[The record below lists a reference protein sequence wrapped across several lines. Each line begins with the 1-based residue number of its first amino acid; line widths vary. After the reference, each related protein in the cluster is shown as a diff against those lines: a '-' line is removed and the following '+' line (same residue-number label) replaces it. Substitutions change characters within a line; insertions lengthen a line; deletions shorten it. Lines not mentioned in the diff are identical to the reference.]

1 MMQPSAGWQ
10 TDSQKPSP
18 GKAFLSDFVSQAIE
32 KLKGGRIPSSFQQM
46 ANGQVSQDLIA
57 NKENYV

>member
-1 MMQPSAGWQ
+1 MMQPSDGSQ

-18 GKAFLSDFVSQAIE
+18 GKAFLSDFISQAIE
-32 KLKGGRIPSSFQQM
+32 KLRGGRIPSSFQQM

>member
-1 MMQPSAGWQ
+1 MMQPSAGSQ
-10 TDSQKPSP
+10 TDPQKPSP

-32 KLKGGRIPSSFQQM
+32 KLKSERIPSSFQQG
-46 ANGQVSQDLIA
+46 ANGAVAQDLIA